1 MINFFGKGD
10 SRRVVED
17 INDNTR
23 NWKLEVE
30 HHMKERATEIR
41 FLCDELNKQKKTAL
55 LEVESISVY
64 RDRLQN
70 GIDFLKGKS
79 LSICQR
85 CLVLR
90 EGRLSVDLC
99 NDDVDRNLLREMKV
113 IKGCQTLLDKT
124 MAEATEQL
132 RKLRSTMYL
141 LDKDLAQKDKSL
153 LIDEKNLRLR
163 ENQDDLSGNADAALS
178 QW

>member
-1 MINFFGKGD
+1 M
-10 SRRVVED
+10 R
-17 INDNTR
+17 
-23 NWKLEVE
+23 
-30 HHMKERATEIR
+30 ERATEIR

-55 LEVESISVY
+55 LEIEAISTY

-70 GIDFLKGKS
+70 GIDFLKVKS

-85 CLVLR
+85 CIVLR

-99 NDDVDRNLLREMKV
+99 NDEVDRNLQREMKV
-113 IKGCQTLLDKT
+113 IKGCQCLLNKT
-124 MAEATEQL
+124 MAEATDQL
-132 RKLRSTMYL
+132 RQLRSTMYL

-163 ENQDDLSGNADAALS
+163 ESQDDLGAGADKALS

>member
-1 MINFFGKGD
+1 MPNRD
-10 SRRVVED
+10 SRRVIED
-17 INDNTR
+17 INDNAR

-30 HHMKERATEIR
+30 HHMRERANEIR

-55 LEVESISVY
+55 LEIEAITVY
-64 RDRLQN
+64 RDRLLN
-70 GIDFLKGKS
+70 GIEFLKGKS
-79 LSICQR
+79 LAICQR
-85 CLVLR
+85 CIVLR

-99 NDDVDRNLLREMKV
+99 NDDVDRNLQREMKV

-124 MAEATEQL
+124 ITEATDQL
-132 RKLRSTMYL
+132 RKLRSTMYV

-163 ENQDDLSGNADAALS
+163 ESQDDLGGGDNPAATH
-178 QW
+178 W